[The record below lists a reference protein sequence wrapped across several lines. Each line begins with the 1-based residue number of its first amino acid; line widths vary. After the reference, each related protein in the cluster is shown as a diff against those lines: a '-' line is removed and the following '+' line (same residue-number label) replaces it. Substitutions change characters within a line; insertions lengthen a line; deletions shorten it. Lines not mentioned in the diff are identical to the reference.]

1 MNKKITVLIAVV
13 VIAAALWVMNNQRNS
28 ATTTETA
35 PVPETS
41 AETPADTT
49 TTESGEGSGGIA
61 ANVAAG
67 YENILRLATWDEPN
81 QNDPQKTTEYYSINF
96 QIFDRLVEA
105 VTAGPARSELVP
117 GLAESWE
124 VTDDGLTYTFNLRKG
139 VKFHN
144 GAEFTAK
151 DVKYTFERMLW
162 PETEA
167 KNQDFIDPIKGSTEV
182 MEGTAKELSGV
193 EIVDDYTIKVTLKE
207 PFAPFI
213 ASLATPSVSI
223 LNMEATEAAGADFG
237 LVPEKTIG
245 TGAYIFDKWVLRD
258 ELLVRRN
265 DNYWR
270 GAPELDGISWKVVQD
285 ADTMRLMFESGEIDV
300 FDTAVAVSQIEYFA
314 NNPKYAGNLAIGD
327 IADTNYYSF
336 NQRIK
341 PFDDVRV
348 RKALQMA
355 VDRQGMLD
363 ALFGGRGTLSYGII
377 ARGIIGHNPDL
388 PAIPYDP
395 EAAKALLAEAGYPD
409 GFEMTVTQIA
419 NQADT
424 LAKNELFQSMMSE
437 IGVKVTI
444 DQMDSAA
451 WYAVRADGDLPS
463 YATYWAADYNDPD
476 NFIYTFFAPGN
487 TVRRSFN
494 FNNEELSK
502 RVVAARAITVPQE
515 RIKEYQALEKAIIQD
530 EAAWIPLFQRQ
541 HIFVVNN
548 RVEGFKVSW
557 NGWSDGWYYYEGLR
571 IKP

>member
-1 MNKKITVLIAVV
+1 MDKKIIAVIAVV
-13 VIAAALWVMNNQRNS
+13 VIAAGLWFMNNRNS
-28 ATTTETA
+28 AEVVTET
-35 PVPETS
+35 VPA
-41 AETPADTT
+41 AETASETTDEAASTDEAD
-49 TTESGEGSGGIA
+49 ESEGTAGAIA
-61 ANVAAG
+61 EG
-67 YENILRLATWDEPN
+67 YENVLRLATTDEPN
-81 QNDPQKTTEYYSINF
+81 HNDPQKTTEYYSVNF

-105 VTAGPARSELVP
+105 VSVGPGKSEIVP

-144 GAEFTAK
+144 GTEFTAK

-167 KNQDFIDPIKGSTEV
+167 KNQDFIDPVKGSAEV
-182 MEGTAKELSGV
+182 MQGTTKDLSGI

-213 ASLATPSVSI
+213 ASLATPGVGI
-223 LNMEATEAAGADFG
+223 LNQEATEAAGTDFG

-245 TGAYIFDKWVLRD
+245 TGAYIFEKWVLHD
-258 ELLVRRN
+258 ELKVRRN
-265 DNYWR
+265 DEYWR
-270 GAPELDGISWKVVQD
+270 GAPELDGISWKVLKDV
-285 ADTMRLMFESGEIDV
+285 DTMRMMFESGELDV
-300 FDTAVAVSQIEYFA
+300 FDTDMAFSQIAYFRSE
-314 NNPKYAGNLAIGD
+314 PKYAGHLVTGD
-327 IADTNYYSF
+327 RVGVNYYSF
-336 NQRIK
+336 NQKIK

-363 ALFGGRGTLSYGII
+363 ALHDGAGAVMDGILPP
-377 ARGIIGHNPDL
+377 GLLGYNPDL
-388 PAIPYDP
+388 PKIPYDP

-409 GFEMTVTQIA
+409 GFEMTVSQVA
-419 NQADT
+419 NYPDT
-424 LAKNELFQSMMSE
+424 LARNELFQAMMAE

-463 YATYWAADYNDPD
+463 YTTYWAADYNDPD

-502 RVVAARAITVPQE
+502 RVAAARSITDPDA
-515 RIKEYQALEKAIIQD
+515 RIKEYQDLEKAIIQD
-530 EAAWIPLFQRQ
+530 EAAWIPLFLRH
-541 HIFVVNN
+541 HIFVTSD
-548 RVEGFKVSW
+548 RVEGFKVPW
-557 NGWSDGWYYYEGLR
+557 NGWSDGWYYYDGLR
-571 IKP
+571 IKH